1 MLAGSRA
8 GAEVCAE
15 PANLLRVYRESF
27 PEPCHLTL
35 RATLGT
41 TDVRCCQVDPSLDL
55 WNLGAPALC
64 LLGTGRA
71 PWLDL
76 PRPLGS
82 SPAPWSRR
90 LARRAS
96 SWPSRP
102 GSWHN
107 AAELP
112 CVVQIIG
119 GGLQSPQEWR
129 RSRWLPW
136 LPWLRWLPSR
146 PRCPTLL
153 RWRCH

>member
-8 GAEVCAE
+8 GAEVCAG
-15 PANLLRVYRESF
+15 PANLLRVYRECF

-119 GGLQSPQEWR
+119 GGLPGSPGSAGFHR
-129 RSRWLPW
+129 GLGV
-136 LPWLRWLPSR
+136 R
-146 PRCPTLL
+146 PF
-153 RWRCH
+153 